1 MNYNLRIIT
10 LLKIKHIMGIE
21 EKINADVKASM
32 LAKNAKRLE
41 AVRAIKAVI
50 LLLKTSPEGLTE
62 ENATKAIQRE
72 YKKRKE
78 TYDIYIQQ
86 NRADLAEDELAQALI
101 MEEYLPKQLS
111 EDEIKTIIKNA
122 ITEIAATSAADMG
135 KVMGAANKV
144 IAGRADGKLVSQIVK
159 ELLG

>member
-1 MNYNLRIIT
+1 
-10 LLKIKHIMGIE
+10 MGIE

-32 LAKNAKRLE
+32 LAKDAKRLE
-41 AVRAIKAVI
+41 SVRAIKSVI

-62 ENATKAIQRE
+62 ENAIKAIQKE

-78 TYDIYIQQ
+78 TADIYIQQ
-86 NRADLAEDELAQALI
+86 NRPDLAEVETAQALV

-111 EDEIKTIIKNA
+111 ENELKTIIKSA
-122 ITEIAATSAADMG
+122 ITELGATTAADMG
-135 KVMGAANKV
+135 KVMGVANKV
-144 IAGRADGKLVSQIVK
+144 IAGRADGKLVSQFVK

>member
-1 MNYNLRIIT
+1 
-10 LLKIKHIMGIE
+10 MGIE

-41 AVRAIKAVI
+41 AVRAIKAAI

-86 NRADLAEDELAQALI
+86 NRPDLAEDELAQAFV

-111 EDEIKTIIKNA
+111 EDEIKTIVKNA
-122 ITEIAATSAADMG
+122 IAELGATSAADMG

-144 IAGRADGKLVSQIVK
+144 IAGRADGKLVSQLVK

>member
-1 MNYNLRIIT
+1 
-10 LLKIKHIMGIE
+10 MGIE

-32 LAKNAKRLE
+32 LAKDSKRLE
-41 AVRAIKAVI
+41 AVRALKSVI

-62 ENATKAIQRE
+62 DSAMKAIQKE

-78 TYDIYIQQ
+78 TAEIYIQQ
-86 NRADLAEDELAQALI
+86 NRQDLADDEIAQAKV

-111 EDEIKTIIKNA
+111 EDEIRAEVKKA
-122 ITEIAATSAADMG
+122 IDQAGASSAADMG
-135 KVMGAANKV
+135 KVMGAVNKV

-159 ELLG
+159 EMLG

>member
-1 MNYNLRIIT
+1 
-10 LLKIKHIMGIE
+10 MGIE

-41 AVRAIKAVI
+41 AVRAIKSVI

-62 ENATKAIQRE
+62 DNALKAIQKE

-78 TYDIYIQQ
+78 TYEIYVQQ
-86 NRADLAEDELAQALI
+86 NRPDLAEDELAQALV
-101 MEEYLPKQLS
+101 MEEYLPKALS
-111 EDEIKTIIKNA
+111 EDEIKAIIKAA
-122 ITEIAATSAADMG
+122 ISEIGATSAADMG

-144 IAGRADGKLVSQIVK
+144 IAGRADGKIVSQFVK

>member
-1 MNYNLRIIT
+1 
-10 LLKIKHIMGIE
+10 MGIE

-32 LAKNAKRLE
+32 LAKDSKRLE
-41 AVRAIKAVI
+41 AVRALKSVI

-62 ENATKAIQRE
+62 DSAMKAIQKE

-78 TYDIYIQQ
+78 TAEIYIQQ
-86 NRADLAEDELAQALI
+86 NRQDLADDEIAQAKV

-111 EDEIKTIIKNA
+111 EDEIRAEVKKSIDQTGA
-122 ITEIAATSAADMG
+122 SSAADMG
-135 KVMGAANKV
+135 KVMGAVNKV

-159 ELLG
+159 EMLG

>member
-1 MNYNLRIIT
+1 
-10 LLKIKHIMGIE
+10 MGIE

-41 AVRAIKAVI
+41 AVRALKAVI

-62 ENATKAIQRE
+62 ESATKAIQKE

-78 TYDIYIQQ
+78 TYEIYVQQ
-86 NRADLAEDELAQALI
+86 NRPDLAEDELSQALV
-101 MEEYLPKQLS
+101 MEEYLPKQLT
-111 EDEIKTIIKNA
+111 EDELKDIIRNA
-122 ITEIAATSAADMG
+122 INEVGAVGPADMG

-144 IAGRADGKLVSQIVK
+144 IAGRADGKMVSQLVK
-159 ELLG
+159 DMLG

>member
-1 MNYNLRIIT
+1 
-10 LLKIKHIMGIE
+10 MGIE

-32 LAKNAKRLE
+32 LAKDSKRLE
-41 AVRAIKAVI
+41 AVRALKAVI

-62 ENATKAIQRE
+62 ESAMKAITKE

-78 TYDIYIQQ
+78 TAELYISQ
-86 NRADLAEDELAQALI
+86 NRQDLADDELAQAKV
-101 MEEYLPKQLS
+101 MEDYLPKQLS
-111 EDEIKTIIKNA
+111 EAEIKAIVKNA
-122 ITEIAATSAADMG
+122 ITETGASGAADMG

-144 IAGRADGKLVSQIVK
+144 VAGRGDGKVVSQIVK

>member
-1 MNYNLRIIT
+1 LTYEVYLYA
-10 LLKIKHIMGIE
+10 KIKHIMGIE

-32 LAKNAKRLE
+32 LAKDSKRLE

-62 ENATKAIQRE
+62 DSATKAIQKE

-78 TYDIYIQQ
+78 TADIYIQQ
-86 NRADLAEDELAQALI
+86 NRPDLAEDEIAQAAI
-101 MEEYLPKQLS
+101 MEEYLPKQMS
-111 EDEIKTIIKNA
+111 EEEVRTEVKKA
-122 ITEIAATSAADMG
+122 IEQTGAATAADMG

>member
-1 MNYNLRIIT
+1 
-10 LLKIKHIMGIE
+10 MGIE

-32 LAKNAKRLE
+32 LAKDAKRLE
-41 AVRAIKAVI
+41 AVRALKSVI
-50 LLLKTSPEGLTE
+50 LLLKTSSEGLTE
-62 ENATKAIQRE
+62 ENATKAIQKE

-78 TYDIYIQQ
+78 TAEIYIQQ
-86 NRADLAEDELAQALI
+86 NRQDLADDELAQAKV
-101 MEEYLPKQLS
+101 MEDYLPKMLS
-111 EDEIKTIIKNA
+111 EDEIKALVKNA
-122 ITEIAATSAADMG
+122 IAEVGASSAADMG

>member
-1 MNYNLRIIT
+1 
-10 LLKIKHIMGIE
+10 MGIE

-62 ENATKAIQRE
+62 DSAIKSIQRE

-78 TYDIYIQQ
+78 TAEIYIQQ
-86 NRADLAEDELAQALI
+86 NRQDLADDEIAQALI
-101 MEEYLPKQLS
+101 MEEYLPKQMS
-111 EDEIKTIIKNA
+111 EDEVRTEVKNA
-122 ITEIAATSAADMG
+122 IAQIGATSAADMG

>member
-1 MNYNLRIIT
+1 
-10 LLKIKHIMGIE
+10 MGIE

-32 LAKNAKRLE
+32 LAKDAKRLE
-41 AVRAIKAVI
+41 AVRALKSVI
-50 LLLKTSPEGLTE
+50 LLLKTSAEGLTE
-62 ENATKAIQRE
+62 DNAIKAIQKE

-78 TYDIYIQQ
+78 TAEIYIQQ
-86 NRADLAEDELAQALI
+86 NRQDLADDEIAQAKV
-101 MEEYLPKQLS
+101 MEDYLPKQLS
-111 EDEIKTIIKNA
+111 EDEIKALVKNA
-122 ITEIAATSAADMG
+122 ILEVGASSAADMG

>member
-1 MNYNLRIIT
+1 
-10 LLKIKHIMGIE
+10 MGIE

-41 AVRAIKAVI
+41 AVRAIKAAI

-62 ENATKAIQRE
+62 EGATKAIQRE

-86 NRADLAEDELAQALI
+86 SRPDLAEDELAQALI
-101 MEEYLPKQLS
+101 MEEYSMML
-111 EDEIKTIIKNA
+111 A
-122 ITEIAATSAADMG
+122 H
-135 KVMGAANKV
+135 
-144 IAGRADGKLVSQIVK
+144 
-159 ELLG
+159 

>member
-1 MNYNLRIIT
+1 
-10 LLKIKHIMGIE
+10 MGIE

-32 LAKNAKRLE
+32 LAKDSKRLE

-62 ENATKAIQRE
+62 ESATKAIQKE

-78 TYDIYIQQ
+78 TADIYIQQ
-86 NRADLAEDELAQALI
+86 NRQDLADDEIAQALI
-101 MEEYLPKQLS
+101 IEEYLPKQLS
-111 EDEIKTIIKNA
+111 EDEIKAEVKKA
-122 ITEIAATSAADMG
+122 IEQTGATSAADMG

>member
-1 MNYNLRIIT
+1 
-10 LLKIKHIMGIE
+10 MGIE

-41 AVRAIKAVI
+41 AVRAIKSVI

-62 ENATKAIQRE
+62 DNALKAIQKE

-78 TYDIYIQQ
+78 TYEIYVQQ
-86 NRADLAEDELAQALI
+86 NRPDLADDELAQALV
-101 MEEYLPKQLS
+101 MEEYLPKALT
-111 EDEIKTIIKNA
+111 EDEIKTIIKAA
-122 ITEIAATSAADMG
+122 IAEIGATSAADMG

-144 IAGRADGKLVSQIVK
+144 IAGRADGKLVSQFVK

>member
-1 MNYNLRIIT
+1 
-10 LLKIKHIMGIE
+10 MGIE

-32 LAKNAKRLE
+32 LAKDAKRLE
-41 AVRAIKAVI
+41 AVRAIKAVV

-62 ENATKAIQRE
+62 ESALKAIQRE

-78 TYDIYIQQ
+78 TAEVYIQQ
-86 NRADLAEDELAQALI
+86 NRQDLADDELAQAKI

-111 EDEIKTIIKNA
+111 EDELKDIIRNA
-122 ITEIAATSAADMG
+122 IKDTNANGPADMG

-144 IAGRADGKLVSQIVK
+144 IAGRADGKMVSQLVK
-159 ELLG
+159 EMLG